1 MICRDSNLCGK
12 RKASE
17 AAEESN
23 DENDM
28 ATAAKIMKPA
38 ENDGDEEANSIGFD
52 KSIESEFK
60 TLKSL
65 IQGETGFAPCQQTLR
80 GFQRGFAAHDL
91 RPHSDHR

>member
-1 MICRDSNLCGK
+1 MLDFYITHNTRTIHLKVPDN
-12 RKASE
+12 E
-17 AAEESN
+17 
-23 DENDM
+23 DV
-28 ATAAKIMKPA
+28 
-38 ENDGDEEANSIGFD
+38 
-52 KSIESEFK
+52 K